1 MTLRRGIIGPGGAFN
16 AHHLLT
22 PTAMPAFD
30 LDTFTRRLIGEAL
43 FYDEEY
49 GVGGTLS
56 LVDPDSRQEKY
67 LAAYLPEEDQFVIEE
82 ATEWDD
88 YDEEDDEVGY
98 ALATDS
104 REHGQYEDLDACV
117 DQILSLARDKG
128 LQPSLTLRYEEEEEA
143 E

>member
-1 MTLRRGIIGPGGAFN
+1 
-16 AHHLLT
+16 
-22 PTAMPAFD
+22 MPAFD
-30 LDTFTRRLIGEAL
+30 LDTFTRRLVGEAL

-56 LVDPDSRQEKY
+56 LVDPETKREKY

-82 ATEWDD
+82 ATEWDE

-104 REHGQYEDLDACV
+104 KEHGQYDDLDACATA
-117 DQILSLARDKG
+117 LLTLAREHG
-128 LQPSLTLRYEEEEEA
+128 LHPSLTLRYEEEEEA